1 MEIIEP
7 RRLYQQ
13 LAAELKTRIEQ
24 GVYLVGDKLP
34 AERFIAD
41 EKNVS
46 RTVVREAIIMLEV
59 EGYVEVRKGSG
70 IHVISNHPKYQ
81 QVADESLE
89 FANYG
94 PFELLQARQLIE
106 SNIAEFAATQ
116 VTKQDIMKLMEI
128 QEKARNEKCFRDS
141 EWDLQVALATQNS
154 ALAAI
159 VEKMWTQRVHN
170 PYWKKLHEHI
180 DLRTVDNWCDDH
192 DQILKALL
200 RKDPN
205 AAKLA
210 MWQHLEN
217 TKQMLFNETSDDFEF
232 NADRYLFAENPVV
245 HLDTAVNG
253 AK

>member
-1 MEIIEP
+1 MEITES

-13 LAAELKTRIEQ
+13 LAAELKDRIEQ

-41 EKNVS
+41 EKSVS

-70 IHVISNHPKYQ
+70 IHVISSQAKHSPTP
-81 QVADESLE
+81 DESLE
-89 FANYG
+89 FASYG

-128 QEKARNEKCFRDS
+128 QDHARKEKCFRDS
-141 EWDLQVALATQNS
+141 EWDLQFHVQVALATQNT

-170 PYWKKLHEHI
+170 PNWKKLHDHI
-180 DLRTVDNWCDDH
+180 DSRTVDNW
-192 DQILKALL
+192 
-200 RKDPN
+200 
-205 AAKLA
+205 
-210 MWQHLEN
+210 
-217 TKQMLFNETSDDFEF
+217 
-232 NADRYLFAENPVV
+232 
-245 HLDTAVNG
+245 
-253 AK
+253 

>member
-141 EWDLQVALATQNS
+141 EWDLQFHVQVALATQNS

-159 VEKMWTQRVHN
+159 VEKMWTQRV
-170 PYWKKLHEHI
+170 HI

>member
-141 EWDLQVALATQNS
+141 EWDLQFHVQVALATQNS

-170 PYWKKLHEHI
+170 PYWKGLPRSWWEGSERHIQLSVVEH
-180 DLRTVDNWCDDH
+180 H
-192 DQILKALL
+192 PQFKALPVSVSPGFYPQQPDLAVKCL
-200 RKDPN
+200 RI
-205 AAKLA
+205 
-210 MWQHLEN
+210 
-217 TKQMLFNETSDDFEF
+217 S
-232 NADRYLFAENPVV
+232 V
-245 HLDTAVNG
+245 
-253 AK
+253 